1 MKKVLL
7 TLCLSLF
14 TISAFAERFQDNIH
28 SVDMGRSGEDHLI
41 KLTSGRTVFVNSDE
55 GDILT
60 SPNLLPGKRVEI
72 EIDNN
77 LTLKSIS
84 SLPDAPIEHEAEE
97 SLEDFIDEKTTVL
110 SSEAAARNIFNGMNR
125 SYYRDTECS
134 DRAHVWS
141 YEEWKKHGLVSRK
154 AFLFFTNTYIRNYR
168 FNWWFHVSPYTLVNN
183 NGYILER
190 ILDRR
195 FTRSPLSVKNWT
207 DIFIASNRSCPVS
220 TYAHYRANRNG
231 REHCYLVKTSMYY
244 RLPLHVRRM
253 EDYGQVKT
261 RFNTSE
267 VNFSYRA
274 FSRRGAKK

>member
-7 TLCLSLF
+7 TLCLSIL
-14 TISAFAERFQDNIH
+14 TTSAFAERFQDNIH
-28 SVDMGRSGEDHLI
+28 SVDVGRNGEDHLI
-41 KLTSGRTVFVNSDE
+41 KLTSGRTVFVKFEE
-55 GDILT
+55 GDIL
-60 SPNLLPGKRVEI
+60 SNPDLLPGKRVEV
-72 EIDNN
+72 EIDHN

-84 SLPDAPIEHEAEE
+84 SLPDAPVEYEE
-97 SLEDFIDEKTTVL
+97 ELSEDFYDEKTTVL
-110 SSEAAARNIFNGMNR
+110 SSEAAARTIFNGMNR
-125 SYYRDTECS
+125 SYYSDTECS

-141 YEEWKKHGLVSRK
+141 YEEWKKHGLVSGK

-183 NGYILER
+183 NGFTVER

-195 FTRSPLSVKNWT
+195 YTRSPFSVKNWT
-207 DIFIASNRSCPVS
+207 DVFIASKRSCPVS
-220 TYAHYRANRNG
+220 TYANYRANRNG

-253 EDYGQVKT
+253 EDYGEVKT
-261 RFNTSE
+261 RFSTNE